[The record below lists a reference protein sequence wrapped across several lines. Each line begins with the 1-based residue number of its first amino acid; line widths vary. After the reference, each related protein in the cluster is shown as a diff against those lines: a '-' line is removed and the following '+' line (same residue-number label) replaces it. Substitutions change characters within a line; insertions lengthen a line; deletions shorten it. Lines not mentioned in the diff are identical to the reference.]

1 MGRNKK
7 LNTMKEQAEELI
19 DLGNSREQAEGYGMM
34 RVIEAIDH
42 IIEIK
47 GEDATDGEIVDLIYE
62 LINN

>member
-1 MGRNKK
+1 
-7 LNTMKEQAEELI
+7 MKEQAHELI
-19 DLGNSREQAEGYGMM
+19 NLGNSKEKAEGFGMM

-47 GEDATDGEIVDLIYE
+47 GEDATDGEIIDLIYE

>member
-1 MGRNKK
+1 
-7 LNTMKEQAEELI
+7 MKEEAHELI
-19 DLGNSREQAEGYGMM
+19 NFGDSIEKAEGFGMM

-62 LINN
+62 LINNY

>member
-1 MGRNKK
+1 
-7 LNTMKEQAEELI
+7 MKTQAQALI
-19 DLGNSREQAEGYGMM
+19 DFGDSLEQAEGFGMM